1 MGLLEH
7 CTEAARGALLRAK
20 EEALR
25 LGHDHTDGGHIV
37 LGLLGGKDDPAAEVL
52 RGSGATLERGRGLI
66 EGGSGRGPRGRRRS
80 SSRPG
85 FTPRAKKAIE
95 LALREALIVEREG
108 RLGTEHVLLE
118 LLREGEEPAMR
129 VLVELGAQPE
139 SIRLKLLR
147 MREANRSTD
156 RFR

>member
-1 MGLLEH
+1 MGMLEH

-25 LGHDHTDGGHIV
+25 LGHDYTDGGHIV

-52 RGSGATLERGRGLI
+52 RGFGATLERGRGLI
-66 EGGSGRGPRGRRRS
+66 EGGNGRGPRGRRS
-80 SSRPG
+80 SSRPA
-85 FTPRAKKAIE
+85 FTPRAKRAIE

-108 RLGTEHVLLE
+108 HMGTEHVLLE

-139 SIRLKLLR
+139 SIRLRLLR